1 MIKKISLIILTLS
14 MVGCGTIKDKSS
26 GISKITDTCP
36 PKSERTIKN
45 ILCKEAK

>member
-1 MIKKISLIILTLS
+1 MFKILLVILVFTMTACS
-14 MVGCGTIKDKSS
+14 TIKEKTSNI
-26 GISKITDTCP
+26 GKITDTCP